1 MLRSMPVAALLA
13 ASLLAGGCATVAATS
28 TAPGAAGDGLAFSIV
43 SSLTTDVG
51 ARLAGTA
58 KEAEARRWAMAQMQ
72 RLGFQNVRQETFTF
86 AGWQRHQESVTLLAP
101 SAQPLV
107 VSALGG
113 SVSTPRGG
121 LQGDVVLVESYDALL
136 KASPGT
142 YRGTIVYINDRMVR
156 ARDGSGYGP
165 AVRKRVRGA
174 VEAARRGANAVLVR
188 SAGTDSDRFA
198 HTGNM
203 RYEEGVRKI
212 PAVALSAPD
221 ADQLE
226 RLLKAGQRVVV
237 RMNVQTTLNPR
248 APSANVIGEIP
259 GTEKPE
265 EIVLMGA
272 HLDSWDKGTGAI
284 DDGAGV
290 AMALAAAV
298 RAAGP
303 ARTPKRTI
311 RVVLYGAEEFGAHG
325 GEDYAKRRPEE
336 VKRHVMAAEA
346 DFGAGAP
353 WRFNTNVPE
362 ADLPF
367 YETIHAAL
375 APLGI
380 ARGSLT
386 ASGGADI
393 GALRKA
399 GVPVIDVDQDG
410 SRYFDLHHTDNDTLD
425 KIDPAALEL
434 NVEAYAR
441 AIAMVANR

>member
-1 MLRSMPVAALLA
+1 MFRSTPVAALVA
-13 ASLLAGGCATVAATS
+13 VSLLAAGCVSVEATS
-28 TAPGAAGDGLAFSIV
+28 RRPVPAGDGLAFSLV
-43 SSLTTDVG
+43 SSLTTEVG
-51 ARLAGTA
+51 ARLAGTP
-58 KEAEARRWAMAQMQ
+58 KEAEARRWAMAQMR
-72 RLGFQNVRQETFTF
+72 RLGFQNIREEAFTF
-86 AGWQRHQESVTLLAP
+86 DGWQRHHESATLVSP
-101 SAQPLV
+101 SAQTLV
-107 VSALGG
+107 IAALGG
-113 SVSTPRGG
+113 SVSTPRAG
-121 LQGDVVLVESYDALL
+121 LEAGVVLVESHDELL
-136 KASPGT
+136 KAQPGS
-142 YRGTIVYINDRMVR
+142 YRGKIVYVNDRMVR

-174 VEAARRGANAVLVR
+174 VEAARRGAVAVLIR
-188 SAGTDSDRFA
+188 SAGTDSHRFA

-212 PAVALSAPD
+212 PAAALSAPD

-226 RLLKAGQRVVV
+226 RLLRAGSRVVV
-237 RMNVQTTLNPR
+237 RLNLQTTSHPK

-259 GTEKPE
+259 GTVTPE

-290 AMALAAAV
+290 AMAMAAAL

-303 ARTPKRTI
+303 ERKPKRTI

-336 VKRHVMAAEA
+336 VKRHVLAAEA

-362 ADLPF
+362 ADLAF
-367 YETIHAAL
+367 YESIHAAL

-380 ARGSLT
+380 ERGSRT

-399 GVPVIDVDQDG
+399 GVPVVDVDQDG
-410 SRYFDLHHTDNDTLD
+410 TQYFDLHHTDNDTLD
-425 KIDPAALEL
+425 KIDPVALEL

-441 AIAMVANR
+441 AIARVANR